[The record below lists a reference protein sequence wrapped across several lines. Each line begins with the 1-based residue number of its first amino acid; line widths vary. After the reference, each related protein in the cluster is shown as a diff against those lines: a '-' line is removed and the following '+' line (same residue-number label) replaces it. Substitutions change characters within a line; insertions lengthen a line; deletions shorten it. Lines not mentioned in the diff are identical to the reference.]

1 GVRVE
6 LERPPQ
12 DLHFGVR
19 VLGTELLQ
27 GFFQVPLAYPA
38 ERADDV
44 GPDVNAHDRCN
55 GARLRG
61 IPVGRMS
68 LPYAS
73 YRAGL
78 PASVPT
84 SDCASARAVRSA
96 DLR

>member
-1 GVRVE
+1 M
-6 LERPPQ
+6 
-12 DLHFGVR
+12 
-19 VLGTELLQ
+19 
-27 GFFQVPLAYPA
+27 
-38 ERADDV
+38 
-44 GPDVNAHDRCN
+44 CN

-96 DLR
+96 DLRATVAKIAPAMLCHTAATAPGMAASA